1 MRMFCVLKLITK
13 TAYRLCPSVC
23 RIEMFKIGFYFYL
36 QRQDTDERLRRLQT
50 EKESMALQVQVLTE
64 QVSAQSD
71 KIADLERIIL
81 DKTQQLS
88 HSEDLLQ
95 RVSYSQCFI
104 VIGHAH
110 KF

>member
-1 MRMFCVLKLITK
+1 MHPCV
-13 TAYRLCPSVC
+13 TASQFATLT
-23 RIEMFKIGFYFYL
+23 IFHFYL

-95 RVSYSQCFI
+95 RVNISHQI
-104 VIGHAH
+104 
-110 KF
+110 

>member
-1 MRMFCVLKLITK
+1 
-13 TAYRLCPSVC
+13 
-23 RIEMFKIGFYFYL
+23 
-36 QRQDTDERLRRLQT
+36 
-50 EKESMALQVQVLTE
+50 MALQVQVLTE

-95 RVSYSQCFI
+95 RVNVFTFHCFNFVQLDTKSEKSVVKKKETTGSGVCLQFI
-104 VIGHAH
+104 NLFLKI
-110 KF
+110 

>member
-1 MRMFCVLKLITK
+1 M
-13 TAYRLCPSVC
+13 
-23 RIEMFKIGFYFYL
+23 FYFFL

-71 KIADLERIIL
+71 KIADMERIIL
-81 DKTQQLS
+81 DKTQQMS

-95 RVSYSQCFI
+95 RVNFLMFI
-104 VIGHAH
+104 YLFQKKCSVLPLKATTQ
-110 KF
+110 KK

>member
-1 MRMFCVLKLITK
+1 MFL
-13 TAYRLCPSVC
+13 
-23 RIEMFKIGFYFYL
+23 F

-50 EKESMALQVQVLTE
+50 EKESMVLQVQVLTE

-81 DKTQQLS
+81 DKTQQLN

-95 RVSYSQCFI
+95 RVSTLL
-104 VIGHAH
+104 
-110 KF
+110 

>member
-1 MRMFCVLKLITK
+1 MHTTELLNGFS
-13 TAYRLCPSVC
+13 AYKNVKKKF
-23 RIEMFKIGFYFYL
+23 IFYF

-81 DKTQQLS
+81 DKTHQLS
-88 HSEDLLQ
+88 QSEDLLQ
-95 RVSYSQCFI
+95 RVHCFSFQF
-104 VIGHAH
+104 H
-110 KF
+110 